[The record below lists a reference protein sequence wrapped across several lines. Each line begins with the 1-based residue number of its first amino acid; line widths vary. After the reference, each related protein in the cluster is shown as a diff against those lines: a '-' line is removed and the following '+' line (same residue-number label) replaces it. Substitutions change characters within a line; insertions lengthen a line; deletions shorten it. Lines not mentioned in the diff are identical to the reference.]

1 MHSSANTIYTS
12 AKAKIYSAIILSLAV
27 MVLVF
32 SCPLKRLLENNS
44 VPNISSAIRTK
55 QTNINE
61 NNIADYSAS
70 DYCFAANNKM
80 VPLKPGVSQ
89 QHKLPAPLS
98 PANNI
103 QNAGLTSRDF
113 LSGIDYKY
121 HFLAISYPSSL
132 PLFLQNC
139 SLLI

>member
-44 VPNISSAIRTK
+44 VPNISSAIRTN
-55 QTNINE
+55 QININE
-61 NNIADYSAS
+61 NSVADYSAS

-80 VPLKPGVSQ
+80 VLVKPVVSQ
-89 QHKLPAPLS
+89 QHKLPDPLS
-98 PANNI
+98 PANSI
-103 QNAGLTSRDF
+103 QNAGLTSRDL

>member
-32 SCPLKRLLENNS
+32 SCPLKRLLESNS
-44 VPNISSAIRTK
+44 VPNISSAIRTN

-61 NNIADYSAS
+61 NNIADFNAS

-80 VPLKPGVSQ
+80 VPVKPGVSQ
-89 QHKLPAPLS
+89 QHKLPAPSS
-98 PANNI
+98 PANCI
-103 QNAGLTSRDF
+103 QNAGLTPGDF
-113 LSGIDYKY
+113 LRGIDYKY
-121 HFLAISYPSSL
+121 HFLSTFYSSSL
-132 PLFLQNC
+132 PLFLKNC